1 MKFYT
6 NPADQKWAVLYGS
19 WCGSTRDA
27 SAWISEGMGRI
38 AAVVDVKEKPDVSA
52 YDHIVIGSAIRAWK
66 STPEM
71 QAFLQENKDLLK
83 EKVRGFFAVCG
94 NYGRPVGP
102 EQVKQFI
109 DDHMA
114 ELCGVTGAKTQVFN
128 GRITKS
134 LWEPEL
140 VAGLKKQAASPE
152 NLTPEGKPKPTLLDM
167 PDYDKLKR
175 EECMAFG
182 KEIFGSAG

>member
-6 NPADQKWAVLYGS
+6 NPSDQKWAIIYGS

-27 SAWISEGMGRI
+27 AAWISEGMDRI
-38 AAVVDVKEKPDVSA
+38 AEVLDVKEKPDLTS

-66 STPEM
+66 ASPEI
-71 QAFLQENKDLLK
+71 QDFIKQNKDLLK
-83 EKVRGFFAVCG
+83 DKIRGFFAVCG
-94 NYGRPVGP
+94 NYGRTVG
-102 EQVKQFI
+102 ENQIKQFI
-109 DDHMA
+109 DDHIAQM
-114 ELCGVTGAKTQVFN
+114 CGVSDAPKKVFN

-152 NLTPEGKPKPTLLDM
+152 NLGADGKPKPTLLDM

-175 EECMAFG
+175 EDCMAFG
-182 KEIFGSAG
+182 KEILERTK